1 MTIVTAW
8 IHHQPA
14 TDCARASYPK
24 PAKQSTFWQRKS
36 IMRLLNLILA
46 AACLILAGA
55 SLAAWMFG
63 HIDHASGLFCT
74 GASLFCAA
82 IARTQPEID

>member
-1 MTIVTAW
+1 
-8 IHHQPA
+8 
-14 TDCARASYPK
+14 
-24 PAKQSTFWQRKS
+24 
-36 IMRLLNLILA
+36 MRLLNLTLA
-46 AACLILAGA
+46 VICLLLAGA
-55 SLAAWMFG
+55 CLAAWTLG